1 MSSKLMTVDVPM
13 QDTNYCKEQY
23 NKWFAEGMIC
33 AGYQE
38 GQRDA
43 CDGDSGG
50 PLVCDGLLA
59 GVVSFGN
66 DCALPGYP
74 GMYADVTY
82 YHDWIRSVTG
92 GSSPLEFTNVL
103 LLVGVAFLF
112 S

>member
-1 MSSKLMTVDVPM
+1 MTIDVPM
-13 QDTNYCKEQY
+13 QDINYCKDRY
-23 NKWFAEGMIC
+23 NDWFSDGMIC

-43 CDGDSGG
+43 CEGDSGG

-82 YHDWIRSVTG
+82 YHDWIRSMTA
-92 GSSPLEFTNVL
+92 GSNRLTFSYGL
-103 LLVGVAFLF
+103 LLVGMTFLL